1 MIQDR
6 RSKKVILVS
15 HCLLN
20 QNSVVYGLAK
30 RPSMVKELIDLLH
43 ELNIGIVQLPCPET
57 LHLGLRRFWQVREQY
72 DTQGFREL
80 CREVLKYVITYVREY
95 VVNGY
100 EVVGIIGVTGSP
112 SCGIHHTSS
121 GDWVG
126 NPLNAT
132 ELRRI
137 RGMGVFM
144 EELLNTL
151 RASGLISK
159 LRRFR
164 LLEFD
169 YNKPQESL
177 EKIKK
182 ELSSP

>member
-80 CREVLKYVITYVREY
+80 CREVLKYIITYVREY
-95 VVNGY
+95 LVNGY
-100 EVVGIIGVTGSP
+100 EVVGVIGIAGSP

-121 GDWVG
+121 GNWRG
-126 NPLNAT
+126 NPLSAT
-132 ELRRI
+132 EPKRV

-144 EELLNTL
+144 EELLSSL
-151 RASGLISK
+151 RESGLVSK
-159 LRRFR
+159 LSRFK

-169 YNKPQESL
+169 YDKPQESL
-177 EKIKK
+177 KRIRE
-182 ELSSP
+182 ELRGS